1 MNILQASDWRPQ
13 TADCGQRKFKIT
25 NSKFQ
30 TNSKFK
36 IQNLPWNLE
45 LVIWNAREARF
56 PKG

>member
-13 TADCGQRKFKIT
+13 TADCGQRKFKFKI
-25 NSKFQ
+25 Q
-30 TNSKFK
+30 NSKFK